1 MTATVLELR
10 PGCRVWLDGS
20 VWVIQEVGGDT
31 TRLVAGTRTR
41 SMATSLLAS
50 QAGIIDASG
59 SAGEDQELIPVLLGS
74 LTDRELELERRA
86 GHVREVLSAPPGA
99 SKSRRKLRYAAKAT
113 ELGVSTRTF
122 ERWVA
127 GYLDAGV
134 AGVADNRM
142 LQRRASG
149 VDPRWDTACLAV
161 VADLTTASTP
171 TMGTVIERIEREL
184 EAAHWPGIV
193 PLPSRATAY
202 RRLGHL
208 TKGRHS
214 FGSGKVRRSVAERPQ
229 GVYGRLTAT
238 RPGEFVVLDTIP
250 LDVFAMEPVTL
261 RWVPVEL
268 TVAMDLFDRCIVG
281 LRLQPVS
288 TKSQDVA
295 NVLFQA
301 VTPQSRTPLTTKLL
315 GGRFTGCR
323 AMSCSAQRSRTGSP
337 SSGSAPYLRVC
348 RRRSWSTT
356 ASSACRRT

>member
-171 TMGTVIERIEREL
+171 TW
-184 EAAHWPGIV
+184 A
-193 PLPSRATAY
+193 PS
-202 RRLGHL
+202 
-208 TKGRHS
+208 
-214 FGSGKVRRSVAERPQ
+214 
-229 GVYGRLTAT
+229 
-238 RPGEFVVLDTIP
+238 
-250 LDVFAMEPVTL
+250 
-261 RWVPVEL
+261 
-268 TVAMDLFDRCIVG
+268 
-281 LRLQPVS
+281 
-288 TKSQDVA
+288 
-295 NVLFQA
+295 
-301 VTPQSRTPLTTKLL
+301 
-315 GGRFTGCR
+315 
-323 AMSCSAQRSRTGSP
+323 
-337 SSGSAPYLRVC
+337 SSGSKESWRPRTGRVSSHCHRGRRPTGAWDTSPKVGFLR
-348 RRRSWSTT
+348 
-356 ASSACRRT
+356 